1 MQKITLCLS
10 LLLIASLPAQMA
22 GAVRS
27 WTDDAGRT
35 VNAEFAGMDGDS
47 VLLRMSPEKTVPF
60 PLARL
65 SAVDQ
70 AFVKEAV
77 ASTGGGAA
85 VPTAATSVSDPN
97 RVPIAQ
103 RTWPEN
109 VTVPPRSI
117 EITTISE
124 SVAQRKYVYQSE
136 AFEFSSQ
143 AKLAGSVMKEVA
155 RTFEATRSLI
165 NALPWGV
172 VCRPPEGMQR
182 FQAALYES
190 RQDYFEAGGPEN
202 SGGVYNTGEKIFKIP
217 FPSLGLEKRGQT
229 YFKNDSYSNG
239 TLVHEITH
247 QLMDDYL
254 GFMPT
259 WIIEG
264 TAEYAEM
271 LPYKSGTFRADA
283 HKNAI
288 KDDIS
293 VWEKNEG
300 FPPSIDSLKK
310 HMTMPREQWV
320 AECSTPSRMS
330 EMYHRSQLLVYYFC
344 HLDGDGKGTRFI
356 RFMEAVY
363 GEVQAKRAFFADPR
377 VKMLGGG
384 RFSYPR
390 SLTPPD
396 MSENAGFKHLPILL
410 EERSYEKIA
419 AEIIAAYK
427 NIGVKVQVAP

>member
-10 LLLIASLPAQMA
+10 LLLIASLPAQT
-22 GAVRS
+22 GGSVRS

-35 VNAEFAGMDGDS
+35 VDAEFAGMEGDS

-70 AFVKEAV
+70 AFVKEAM
-77 ASTGGGAA
+77 ASTPGRGAA
-85 VPTAATSVSDPN
+85 PAATPTVSDPN
-97 RVPIAQ
+97 RVPITQ

-109 VTVPPRSI
+109 VTVPARSI
-117 EITTISE
+117 EITTVSE

-172 VCRPPEGMQR
+172 VCRPPEGMPR
-182 FQAALYES
+182 FKAALYES
-190 RQDYFEAGGPEN
+190 RLDYIEAGGPEN

-229 YFKNDSYSNG
+229 YFKNDNYSNG

-247 QLMDDYL
+247 QLMDEYL
-254 GFMPT
+254 SFLPT
-259 WIIEG
+259 WITEG

-283 HKNAI
+283 HKSGM
-288 KDDIS
+288 KDDITF
-293 VWEKNEG
+293 WEKSEG
-300 FPPSIDSLKK
+300 FPPSIGSLEK
-310 HMTMPREQWV
+310 HMTMTREQWM
-320 AECSTPSRMS
+320 AACSTPTKMR

-344 HLDGDGKGTRFI
+344 HLDGDKKGSRFM
-356 RFMEAVY
+356 RYMEAVY
-363 GEVQAKRAFFADPR
+363 GEVLAKRAFFADPR

-390 SLTPPD
+390 ALTPPD
-396 MSENAGFKHLPILL
+396 MSEQAALKHLPILL
-410 EERSYEKIA
+410 DERAYVKLSEEIVEGFKS
-419 AEIIAAYK
+419 
-427 NIGVKVQVAP
+427 IGVKVQVEP